1 MRYFNYEMKN
11 ELPKEM
17 QASLEKHFNND
28 FGVGCVITNLT
39 DLTVEVE
46 HIVIDKVFKEDG
58 KEVWEHYA
66 NIMLTDKGWE
76 VSESFIEI
84 DDAFCNNWGEEY
96 RQWIGTKQTAVAI
109 YGYYKTF
116 GAAVRNLKVKGN
128 SENKRTVIDVYV

>member
-17 QASLEKHFNND
+17 QASLEKHFNNN
-28 FGVGCVITNLT
+28 FGVACVITSL
-39 DLTVEVE
+39 DGYVEQV
-46 HIVIDKVFKEDG
+46 VIDKVFKEGTHD
-58 KEVWEHYA
+58 VWEHYA

-84 DDAFCNNWGEEY
+84 DDAFCKTWGKEY
-96 RQWIGTKQTAVAI
+96 RQWVGTKQTAIAI
-109 YGYYKTF
+109 YGYCKTF
-116 GAAVRNLKVKGN
+116 GAAVRSLRVKGN